1 MNDATADTGEGDFV
15 RRSESLS
22 RALRDLLTDVP
33 DVGPAEQ
40 AAHIQQVT
48 DRLTEDWQAPDAEPR
63 TERCVGCGEPTDQP
77 EVIRLIEQSSG
88 PAVALHACP
97 GCAPRYAA

>member
-1 MNDATADTGEGDFV
+1 MNDATADPGGSSFA
-15 RRSESLS
+15 RRSESLG
-22 RALRDLLTDVP
+22 RALGDLLTGAP
-33 DVGPAEQ
+33 DATPEEQ
-40 AAHIQQVT
+40 AAHVRHVT
-48 DRLTEDWQAPDAEPR
+48 DKLTEDWQATSEAL
-63 TERCVGCGEPTDQP
+63 ERCVGCGEPTDQP